1 MLGDPNGGGVLPEII
16 PKAVP
21 GQGILSSGDANAQT
35 AAVSLPPAG
44 TNYISHW
51 LEAGFSPNNIPS
63 SLF

>member
-1 MLGDPNGGGVLPEII
+1 MLDPEGSDALPYTN
-16 PKAVP
+16 PKVVP
-21 GQGILSSGDANAQT
+21 GEGILSGDANAQT
-35 AAVSLPPAG
+35 AALSIPPAE

>member
-1 MLGDPNGGGVLPEII
+1 MLEDPDGGALPYTDSKVGPI
-16 PKAVP
+16 
-21 GQGILSSGDANAQT
+21 QGILSDHANVQT
-35 AAVSLPPAG
+35 AALSIPPAE